1 MKIRNIPFTAKQ
13 FFAANAVLLVL
24 ALLAGRFLL
33 PQPAAKEAPSQP
45 NDWFFLQ
52 RSFPDKDINYEALA
66 EARRQA
72 KALHASTASRH
83 AGLWEQMGPTNIG
96 GRITAL
102 AIHPSQ
108 PDRIY
113 AGAADGGV
121 WYSENS
127 GGNWIPVFD
136 FNSTLSIGA
145 MAIDP
150 NDPNTLYVGTGE
162 ANISADSYPGNG
174 LFKSTDGG
182 ASWGLSG
189 LENSHHIGRIAINPQ
204 NSQQVF
210 VAASGLLF
218 GKNAERG
225 IYRSNDGGQS
235 WTQVLFISDSTS
247 AIDVVIDP
255 LNPSAV
261 YAAMWE
267 RIRTPG
273 ARIAGG
279 ITSGI
284 FKSTD
289 GGESWDQLLN
299 GLPAPSPTVGR
310 IGLSIAPS
318 NPQVLYAIYADHPG
332 YFAGVFK
339 TTNGGSSWSQVND
352 GALGNLYSSFGWYF
366 GNIYVDPS
374 NENTVYVLGVPM
386 YKTTNGGS
394 SWSTV
399 GNDMHVDHHAIWVN
413 PNNPQEVWVGNDG
426 GLYVS
431 QNGAASFSHF
441 DNMPISQFYA
451 GAVDVNYPERLYG
464 GTQDNGTLRTLGGS
478 GSWQHILG
486 GDGFYVVIDPTNSNV
501 LYAEYQWGGLQK
513 TTTGGPPW
521 SSATT
526 GISSGDRTK
535 WMTPVVMDPSNNN
548 VLYYGTQRVWRT
560 TNGAAS
566 WQAISSDLSNGPYPT
581 MSTFG
586 TVTTIDVA
594 AGDPDVIYAGTDD
607 GNLWVTADGGANWSL
622 ISASMPQRW
631 VTRVTVHPTDPATV
645 IVTFSGFRSGENMGH
660 IFRSTDM
667 GASWE
672 DISNNLPEAPIQVM
686 RFDPDYPDYYY
697 VGSDLGVYYSLDA
710 GSNWA
715 VLGENYPAAGVAD
728 LMVHAAT
735 RTLTAATHGRS
746 MLRID
751 ISNLTA
757 LRPGEARPADTFTL
771 ENIYPNPF
779 NSQAQIEFVLHR
791 ALPVEVAVYDILGRR
806 VTTLN
811 NGPLAPGRHRLSW
824 DGRSEYGVTAASG
837 VYLVRIAAGPS
848 REVRRIIL
856 AR

>member
-1 MKIRNIPFTAKQ
+1 MKSHHIPFSVKQ
-13 FFAANAVLLVL
+13 FVAANAVLLVL
-24 ALLAGRFLL
+24 ALLAVKFLL
-33 PQPAAKEAPSQP
+33 PGPAAKEPPRQP
-45 NDWFFLQ
+45 NDWFFRQ
-52 RSFPDKDINYEALA
+52 RSFPDKDINYAALA

-72 KALHASTASRH
+72 EALRRATASRH
-83 AGLWEQMGPTNIG
+83 AALWEQVGPTNIG

-108 PDRIY
+108 PERIY

-121 WYSENS
+121 WYSENG

-145 MAIDP
+145 LAIDP
-150 NDPNTLYVGTGE
+150 NDPNTIYAGTGE

-182 ASWGLSG
+182 ASWALSG
-189 LENSHHIGRIAINPQ
+189 LENSHHIGRIAVNPQ

-210 VAASGLLF
+210 VAVSGMLF
-218 GKNAERG
+218 GRNDERG
-225 IYRSNDGGQS
+225 IYRSDDGGQS
-235 WTQVLFISDSTS
+235 WARKLFISDSTA

-255 LNPSAV
+255 LNPAVV

-289 GGESWDQLLN
+289 GGDNWNQLFN
-299 GLPAPSPTVGR
+299 GLPTPSPTVGR

-332 YFAGVFK
+332 YFDGVFK

-352 GALGNLYSSFGWYF
+352 GVLGNIYSSFGWYF
-366 GNIYVDPS
+366 GNIYVDPV
-374 NENTVYVLGVPM
+374 NENTVYALGVTM

-394 SWSTV
+394 SWGLV
-399 GNDMHVDHHAIWVN
+399 GSDMHVDHHAIWVN
-413 PNNPQEVWVGNDG
+413 PNNPQQVWVGNDG
-426 GLYVS
+426 GLNIS
-431 QNGAASFSHF
+431 QNGAVSSSHI
-441 DNMPISQFYA
+441 DGLPISQFYA

-464 GTQDNGTLRTLGGS
+464 GTQDNGTLRTPGGA
-478 GSWQHILG
+478 GNWEFILG
-486 GDGFYVVIDPTNSNV
+486 GDGFYVVIDPNNSNI

-513 TTTGGPPW
+513 TTNGG
-521 SSATT
+521 SSWLPATN
-526 GISSGDRTK
+526 GISSGDRNN
-535 WMTPVVMDPSNNN
+535 WMTPVVMDPGNSN

-560 TNGAAS
+560 ANGAAS

-581 MSTFG
+581 MSSFG

-594 AGDPDVIYAGTDD
+594 AGDPEVIYAGTDD
-607 GNLWVTADGGANWSL
+607 GNLWVTPDGGVNWSL
-622 ISASMPQRW
+622 ISAALPQRW
-631 VTRVTVHPTDPATV
+631 VTRVTVHPSDPATA

-660 IFRSTDM
+660 IFRTTDM
-667 GASWE
+667 GANWE
-672 DISNNLPEAPIQVM
+672 DISSNLPEAPIQVM
-686 RFDPDYPDYYY
+686 RFDPDFPDTYY

-710 GSNWA
+710 GANWA

-757 LRPGEARPADTFTL
+757 LRPGEARPAETFTL
-771 ENIYPNPF
+771 EGIYPNPF
-779 NSQAQIEFVLHR
+779 NSQTRIEFVLHR
-791 ALPVEVAVYDILGRR
+791 SLPVEAMIYDMLGRR
-806 VTTLN
+806 VATLHS
-811 NGPLAPGRHRLSW
+811 GTLAPGRHRLSW
-824 DGRSEYGVTAASG
+824 DGRSESGVAAASG
-837 VYLVRIAAGPS
+837 VYLVRIAAGHS
-848 REVRRIIL
+848 REVRRITL